1 MTLPSTVAGETVH
14 EIVIKKSRF
23 LARAV
28 HVTSVDE
35 ADAVIARVRKEF
47 WDARHSCTAL
57 VVGPHADQQRSN
69 DDGEPSGTA
78 GVPMLEVL
86 RQRDLTDVV
95 VVVTRYFGGVL
106 LGAGGLVRAYSSSV
120 SEVLDRAPLVRRA
133 LMDETVVEAS
143 YSEAGRL
150 EHFLREWT
158 TARGAVLDDV
168 AYGGTGVTFAL
179 LVPPVRRAA
188 LAADLAAISAGAVE
202 AAVVGQRVADLRG

>member
-143 YSEAGRL
+143 HSEAGRV

-168 AYGGTGVTFAL
+168 TYGATGVTFAL
-179 LVPPVRRAA
+179 LVPPRRRAA
-188 LAADLAAISAGAVE
+188 LTADLAAMSAGAVE
-202 AAVVGQRVADLRG
+202 ATVGGQRVADLGG